1 MFGTLLL
8 AATLLVAGETP
19 ASAPEDTPMTRSG
32 ENTFTMGEIVVTG
45 ERIANIEQAGTTTV
59 ITGEQLEERGVK
71 TLDEALELV
80 PGVQTQRHTKG
91 FARIRLRG
99 YEQDKVMILVD
110 GVPMNDVYSTDIDLS
125 SIPVR
130 NIAKLVVNR
139 GVSSVLYGTDGAVG
153 TVNVV
158 TRKPDK
164 PFVDAKVEYGAPDS
178 ASISVAHG
186 NAIDE
191 FYYWITGT
199 YDEYGGFTPSAAL
212 TPEKRLQ
219 WFNKLIRYDR
229 FGLTY
234 DEVTIPAKE
243 QYIFDDG
250 KWDHENHRKGTLG
263 LKGGW
268 RITPD
273 IETGLSSSLFVYSG
287 RTNTY
292 QSTCSSDYNVAK
304 EKWSAN
310 ARPWFTDDI
319 THLKDFALRNRAFVY
334 PLLYRVTVSPYL
346 DARWGD
352 LSLKANLWYFRNHA
366 EQEGYATTDH
376 RYPKDMT
383 LLFTDKND
391 PTLYEPFRD
400 IKDYGS
406 LGFRLLPTYRFTKDY
421 RMNFALHYRYDTFAA
436 DEGAVSATLSP
447 IITATAG
454 GTDPYP
460 NTRIGAHTFYLA
472 GEHELRAG
480 DLRMTAGI
488 SYDMQAIDYFR
499 VREGEEYGAA
509 YIVKPDPIILGTRDA
524 FNPAIG
530 FTYDAV
536 KDLLLLR
543 GAASVRA
550 RFPNLGEYAKI
561 ASAEFDKGLKP
572 ERAYNANAG
581 IEFFFL
587 DRKLSI
593 RSDYFIS
600 LLDDR
605 IAKISRDD
613 PPVNIQKMVSQG
625 TDTVITAAFKDI
637 GGMVDL
643 SGSLAHSFVHARN
656 YDHSPEEQVNKGK
669 YIEFTPSHQVLA
681 ELRIAVNTPHD
692 IFRRTA
698 LSVWGSWS
706 YGELIYTMK
715 EAPEEFA
722 PFDTRYWE
730 ASTLHNPLFL
740 NARIS
745 QELWE
750 YFEISFTAK
759 NLLDDYASH
768 PFNPGPGRSFYLEAA
783 FSWD

>member
-1 MFGTLLL
+1 MFHVLVLAVIL
-8 AATLLVAGETP
+8 AAAEEP
-19 ASAPEDTPMTRSG
+19 ATG
-32 ENTFTMGEIVVTG
+32 GNTFTMGEIVVTG

-59 ITGEQLEERGVK
+59 ITGAQLEERGIK

-130 NIAKLVVNR
+130 NIAKIVVNR
-139 GVSSVLYGTDGAVG
+139 GVSSVLYGTDGAAG
-153 TVNVV
+153 TINVV
-158 TRKPDK
+158 TKKPDK
-164 PFVDAKVEYGAPDS
+164 PFVDAKVEYGVPDS
-178 ASISVAHG
+178 AAVSAAHG
-186 NAIDE
+186 NAIDA
-191 FYYWITGT
+191 FYYWITAT
-199 YDEYGGFTPSAAL
+199 YDEYGGYTPSATL
-212 TPEKRLQ
+212 TPEKRLE
-219 WFNKLIRYDR
+219 WFNKIVRYDR
-229 FGLTY
+229 FGLAY

-250 KWDHENHRKGTLG
+250 KWDHEHHRKGTLG

-268 RITPD
+268 RITPEVE
-273 IETGLSSSLFVYSG
+273 IGLSSSLFLYSG

-310 ARPWFTDDI
+310 SRPWFTDDI

-352 LSLKANLWYFRNHA
+352 FSLKANLWYFRNHA

-391 PTLYEPFRD
+391 TTLYDPFLD

-406 LGFRLLPTYRFTKDY
+406 LGFRLLPTYQFSKQY
-421 RMNFALHYRYDTFAA
+421 RLNLALHYRYDTFAS
-436 DEGAVSATLSP
+436 DEQAVSATRSP
-447 IITATAG
+447 AITALV
-454 GTDPYP
+454 GTDAYP
-460 NTRIGAHTFYLA
+460 NTRIGSHTFYFA
-472 GEHELRAG
+472 AEGEARVG
-480 DLRMTAGI
+480 DLRLTTGL
-488 SYDMQAIDYFR
+488 SYDSQSIGYFR

-509 YIVKPDPIILGTRDA
+509 YIVKPDPIVFGTRDA
-524 FNPAIG
+524 FNPAVG

-550 RFPNLGEYAKI
+550 RFPNLGEYAKV
-561 ASAEFDKGLKP
+561 ASAEFDRGLKP

-581 IEFFFL
+581 FEFTFF
-587 DRKLSI
+587 DKKI
-593 RSDYFIS
+593 TVRSDYFLS
-600 LLDDR
+600 LMNDR

-613 PPVNIQKMVSQG
+613 PPVNIKKMVSQG
-625 TDTVITAAFKDI
+625 TDTVITAEFKKLA
-637 GGMVDL
+637 GMVDL
-643 SGSLAHSFVHARN
+643 TGSLTHSFVHARN

-681 ELRIAVNTPHD
+681 ELRLAVDTPHD
-692 IFRRTA
+692 IFRRTT
-698 LSVWGSWS
+698 LSVWGSWT

-715 EAPEEFA
+715 EAPDEFA
-722 PFDTRYWE
+722 PFDTKYWE
-730 ASTLHNPLFL
+730 ASTLHDPLML
-740 NARIS
+740 SLRVS
-745 QELWE
+745 QELWK
-750 YFEISFTAK
+750 YFELSFTVK
-759 NLLDDYASH
+759 NILDDYAAD
-768 PFNPGPGRSFYLEAA
+768 PFNPGPGRTFSLEAA
-783 FSWD
+783 VSWE